1 MEKTRASSF
10 HQGIKPEPGDYGGQK
25 SEPGMKL
32 FFDTSA
38 LVKRYFN
45 EPGSDDVMSLC
56 AVAGDVA
63 VSAVLPVE
71 IISTLTRLRRERRL
85 DSILFNQIKN
95 AFYSDL
101 ADMTVILLSPQVI
114 SHAVAAVE
122 TMPLKALDALHIGC
136 ALEYKPDLFVSG
148 DTQQLFA
155 AKNAG
160 LQVKQ
165 LAME

>member
-1 MEKTRASSF
+1 V
-10 HQGIKPEPGDYGGQK
+10 
-25 SEPGMKL
+25 KL

-45 EPGSDDVMSLC
+45 EPGSDDVLSLC
-56 AVAGDVA
+56 ARADDVA

-71 IISTLTRLRRERRL
+71 IISTLARLKRERRL
-85 DSILFNQIKN
+85 DTISFNQIKK
-95 AFYSDL
+95 AFFSDL

-122 TMPLKALDALHIGC
+122 AMPLKSLDALHIGC

-148 DTQQLFA
+148 DKQQISS
-155 AKNAG
+155 AKSAG

-165 LAME
+165 LSME